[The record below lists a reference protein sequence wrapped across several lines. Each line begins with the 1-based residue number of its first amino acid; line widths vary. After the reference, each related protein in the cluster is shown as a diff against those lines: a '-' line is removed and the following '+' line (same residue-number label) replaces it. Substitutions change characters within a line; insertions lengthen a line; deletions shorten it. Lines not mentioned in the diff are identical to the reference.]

1 MVRSVLRTLTPA
13 GLALALIAPTAFA
26 TELPPTNPPSVSLA
40 QAAGTPCGPDQQA
53 AGVYLYSE
61 QSFGGKCAYFQ
72 IDLASANEWHIG
84 NDQAQSVRIV
94 GPNLTAILWKDVWFS
109 GGGTLLTGPVEIPN
123 LDSYPC
129 DRTGCV
135 SGKQASSLMVRF
147 SQPDQPPPGVGLPV
161 RGGDQ
166 RDDLSDPDGHHSACR
181 PDVTIS
187 AVFLYTQ
194 PGLSGDCFRIDLT
207 TPEATPRDAASWP
220 IGTIRSLR
228 CGLCRARASRSRCA
242 SSSTPAIA
250 A

>member
-1 MVRSVLRTLTPA
+1 MPHGSIGSSDADA
-13 GLALALIAPTAFA
+13 GRAGARAHRPTAFA

-147 SQPDQPPPGVGLPV
+147 SQPDQPPPGVGSGARRRPARRFERPGRSSFRLPA
-161 RGGDQ
+161 RRDDQ
-166 RDDLSDPDGHHSACR
+166 RRLS
-181 PDVTIS
+181 
-187 AVFLYTQ
+187 LY
-194 PGLSGDCFRIDLT
+194 PAG
-207 TPEATPRDAASWP
+207 PER
-220 IGTIRSLR
+220 
-228 CGLCRARASRSRCA
+228 
-242 SSSTPAIA
+242 
-250 A
+250 